1 MTPEVKTSAE
11 WQAIHPNPRIMD
23 PDGWDR
29 TNFQYSWFEEQITF
43 DQYRERLFWS
53 TIISYTEDVGE

>member
-1 MTPEVKTSAE
+1 MTEKKTSAQ
-11 WQAIHPNPRIMD
+11 WQAENPNPRIMD

-43 DQYRERLFWS
+43 DQYRERMFWS
-53 TIISYTEDVGE
+53 TIISDRERE